1 MLVLRGNYPMHE
13 ISLFYGIRITMNWSN
28 HNPPHFH
35 VQYGNNKAEVLI
47 EDGVISEGYLPSRQL
62 KFVLAWTEIHKDELM
77 QNWELSKDG
86 KPLNRIKPLI

>member
-1 MLVLRGNYPMHE
+1 MPE
-13 ISLFYGIRITMNWSN
+13 ISLFYGIRITMDWND

-35 VQYGNNKAEVLI
+35 AQYGNNKAVVLI

-77 QNWELSKDG
+77 QNCIQKFTRQWQEKTIQSM
-86 KPLNRIKPLI
+86 PI